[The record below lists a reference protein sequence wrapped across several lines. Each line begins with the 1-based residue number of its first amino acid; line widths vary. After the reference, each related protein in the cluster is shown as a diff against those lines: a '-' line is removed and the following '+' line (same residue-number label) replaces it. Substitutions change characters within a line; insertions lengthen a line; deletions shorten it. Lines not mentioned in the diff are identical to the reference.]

1 METIVK
7 KETAILYIGDNKRFA
22 EEFQRSSED
31 IAIDVVKSTEE
42 ALKWLH
48 QNSDFQAGKWVGVE
62 EAVDAI
68 LIEQALLDDDVQQ
81 FQEYVSQV
89 FNTSKK
95 IPLVLLANKVSKSE
109 KLKALNNGYDDI
121 FLHPISFEKVVERID
136 FLKELQNKKGFL
148 NELGNNLK
156 SQNINTTPAEK
167 VKYKIG
173 FWKRS
178 FDILLAGGV
187 LLVASPFLLLV
198 ILAIRLESKGKVYYI
213 SKRVGT
219 GYRIFNFLK
228 LRSMYPDADK
238 RLKEF
243 EHLNQYV
250 HEEEGEPQHE
260 ETTSPE
266 SSSIDKN
273 GTKLFSDEEEVDEM
287 LHNQKKKKSA
297 ESAFVKFD
305 NDPRITKVG
314 KIIRKLSIDELPQLI
329 NVLKGD
335 MSIVGNRPLPLYE
348 AELLT
353 TDEWHQRFN
362 GPAGITGLWQV
373 EARGRTSKMSP
384 EERKQLDLKYVE
396 YANSKH
402 AFLYDMW
409 IILRTFRAVFQKENV

>member
-1 METIVK
+1 MEVITRKDTSV
-7 KETAILYIGDNKRFA
+7 LYIGPNKRFA
-22 EEFQRSSED
+22 EEFYRYSDKVAVSS
-31 IAIDVVKSTEE
+31 VNSTEE
-42 ALKWLH
+42 ALRWLH
-48 QNSDFQAGKWVGVE
+48 NNSSFQDGKWTN
-62 EAVDAI
+62 AQNALDAI
-68 LIEQALLDDDVQQ
+68 LCEQNISETELRQ
-81 FQEYVSQV
+81 FQEYLINV
-89 FNTSKK
+89 FDPAKK
-95 IPLVLLANKVSKSE
+95 IPLVLLCSKVSKEE
-109 KLKALNNGYDDI
+109 KVKALENGFDDI
-121 FLHPISFEKVVERID
+121 FVHPISFEQVLERIS
-136 FLKELQNKKGFL
+136 FLKELRYNLRTQEIQTVQKKI
-148 NELGNNLK
+148 K
-156 SQNINTTPAEK
+156 QYK
-167 VKYKIG
+167 VG

-178 FDILLAGGV
+178 FDIALAGGV

-250 HEEEGEPQHE
+250 HDENSQNIEEE
-260 ETTSPE
+260 
-266 SSSIDKN
+266 SIGVAVEN
-273 GTKLFSDEEEVDEM
+273 GTTLFSDDAEVDERA
-287 LHNQKKKKSA
+287 HNEKRKKSA

-348 AELLT
+348 AEMLT
-353 TDEWHQRFN
+353 TDEWTERFN

-373 EARGRTSKMSP
+373 EARGRSSKMSP
-384 EERKQLDLKYVE
+384 EERKQLDVKYVK
-396 YANSKH
+396 YANSKY
-402 AFLYDMW
+402 AFLIDMW
-409 IILRTFRAVFQKENV
+409 IILRTFKAVFQKENV

>member
-1 METIVK
+1 M
-7 KETAILYIGDNKRFA
+7 
-22 EEFQRSSED
+22 
-31 IAIDVVKSTEE
+31 
-42 ALKWLH
+42 
-48 QNSDFQAGKWVGVE
+48 
-62 EAVDAI
+62 
-68 LIEQALLDDDVQQ
+68 
-81 FQEYVSQV
+81 
-89 FNTSKK
+89 
-95 IPLVLLANKVSKSE
+95 
-109 KLKALNNGYDDI
+109 
-121 FLHPISFEKVVERID
+121 
-136 FLKELQNKKGFL
+136 
-148 NELGNNLK
+148 
-156 SQNINTTPAEK
+156 
-167 VKYKIG
+167 
-173 FWKRS
+173 
-178 FDILLAGGV
+178 
-187 LLVASPFLLLV
+187 ASPFLLLV

-250 HEEEGEPQHE
+250 HDDVVE
-260 ETTSPE
+260 ETTEEFIPTLNSE
-266 SSSIDKN
+266 GN
-273 GTKLFSDEEEVDEM
+273 GNKLISDDEEVDEQI
-287 LHNQKKKKSA
+287 HNEKKKKSA

-348 AELLT
+348 AEMLT

-384 EERKQLDLKYVE
+384 EERKQLDVKYVE
-396 YANSKH
+396 YANSKY
-402 AFLYDMW
+402 AFLIDMW
-409 IILRTFRAVFQKENV
+409 IILRTFKAVFQKENV